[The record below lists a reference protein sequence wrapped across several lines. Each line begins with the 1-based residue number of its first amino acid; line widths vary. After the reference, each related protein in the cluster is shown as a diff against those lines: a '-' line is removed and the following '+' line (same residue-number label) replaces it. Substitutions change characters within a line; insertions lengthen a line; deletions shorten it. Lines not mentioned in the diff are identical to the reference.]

1 MIHARTLHAL
11 EFGEI
16 TAYLAGLCRTV
27 AGRERARRLAPLPDA
42 ETASEAA
49 RLYEETAVWLARPLA
64 EGGFRLAA
72 FPDVSGLLRAVEE
85 RRAAAQPD
93 AEAFW
98 ALREMLRQ
106 AQAAR
111 QSIAA
116 PEAERQWP
124 RLLALANAELLPVQ
138 LTAALNRCIS
148 DDALLKDESSPEL
161 YQVRMELRR
170 LHQSCMRKVKD
181 YAVQYNMLHYLQ
193 DEFMTLS
200 SDRYVLPLKAN
211 FKGRMQGIIHDWSQT
226 GETCYFEPMF
236 LVEINNRLQELKH
249 EEREEERKVL
259 AYLADLLRAELPGA
273 HAALHLLAELDVL
286 QAKRAL
292 AEAVDGRCI
301 PITGAAEG
309 IELLEARHPL
319 LMLAPLLRGEDAES
333 HRQCRTRVRPLD
345 IVLRPGERALIITG
359 GNAGGKTVCLKTL
372 GLVAAMTM
380 SALPVPAAGGSHL
393 PWFSRM
399 DAFIGD
405 EQSLTDNVSTFTAQI
420 QHLAKA
426 WKHLGES
433 GLVLLDEFGAGTD
446 PAQGAALAQAV
457 LDELIDNRTF
467 VLAATHFPSLKS
479 YALTREGARAASVLF
494 DPDSKKPLYKL
505 AYDQVGASQALDV
518 AREYGL
524 PESILRRAEHYLLQD
539 GGDTSALLAR
549 LNALAALREQELQEL
564 RAQQTRARQ
573 QLEHEKDKLRRE
585 RQRLHDE
592 VRAQAAELMKAVR
605 EGKTGPKQAL
615 KELSRLRGSLAEELR
630 PEEVSVL
637 PQIEHFAPGQQ
648 VLHLAFN
655 KRGVVTDVDER
666 RSRVRVDLNGVNLW
680 AAMKDV
686 RLAGTSGPSAA
697 APRAGGPVS
706 PVLAAVRENAAPA
719 RPGAAD
725 ARETSLLRLDLRG
738 QRAEQAEAEVERFLD
753 KALLAG
759 IGEVEIVHGRG
770 TGALRRRIHEFL
782 RTFPAV
788 ASFAAAPEDR
798 GGDGMTIVVLR

>member
-16 TAYLAGLCRTV
+16 TAWLAESCRTA

-42 ETASEAA
+42 ETATEAA
-49 RLYEETAVWLARPLA
+49 RLYEEAAVWLERPLA
-64 EGGFRLAA
+64 EGGFHLAA
-72 FPDVSGLLRAVEE
+72 FPDVGGLLRVMEE
-85 RRAAAQPD
+85 RRGAGAQPD

-111 QSIAA
+111 QSIAV
-116 PEAERQWP
+116 PDAERHWP
-124 RLLALANAELLPVQ
+124 RLLALADAEPLPVQ

-161 YQVRMELRR
+161 YQVRVELRR

-236 LVEINNRLQELKH
+236 LVDINNRLQELKH

-273 HAALHLLAELDVL
+273 HAAVRLLAELDLL

-292 AEAVDGRCI
+292 AEVLDGRCV
-301 PITGAAEG
+301 PVTSSAEG
-309 IELLEARHPL
+309 IQLLGARHPL
-319 LMLAPLLRGEDAES
+319 LVLAPLLRGDGAES
-333 HRQCRTRVRPLD
+333 EQQRRARVRPLD

-372 GLVAAMTM
+372 GLIAAMTM

-393 PWFSRM
+393 PWFSRL

-420 QHLAKA
+420 RHLAKA

-479 YALTREGARAASVLF
+479 YALTRESARAASVLF
-494 DPDSKKPLYKL
+494 DPASKKPLYKL

-539 GGDTSALLAR
+539 GGDTSALLSR
-549 LNALAALREQELQEL
+549 LNALAAQREAEVQEL
-564 RAQQTRARQ
+564 RARQARATQ

-605 EGKTGPKQAL
+605 EGKAGHKQAL

-637 PQIEHFAPGQQ
+637 PQIDHFAPGQE
-648 VLHLAFN
+648 VLHLTFN

-666 RSRVRVDLNGVNLW
+666 RSRVRVDLNGVSLW

-686 RLAGTSGPSAA
+686 RLAGAAATSA

-706 PVLAAVRENAAPA
+706 PVLAAVRAHTASPRPTEGAP
-719 RPGAAD
+719 
-725 ARETSLLRLDLRG
+725 REDSLLRLDLRG

-782 RTFPAV
+782 RTFPAA
-788 ASFAAAPEDR
+788 ASFAVAPEDR